1 MKAVEAKAKAE
12 WSERTRPSRSLGLKA
27 TSTCYQSIAAFR
39 QLSIRLTYDK

>member
-12 WSERTRPSRSLGLKA
+12 WFERTRPSRSLGFKA
-27 TSTCYQSIAAFR
+27 TSTCYQTVASFR